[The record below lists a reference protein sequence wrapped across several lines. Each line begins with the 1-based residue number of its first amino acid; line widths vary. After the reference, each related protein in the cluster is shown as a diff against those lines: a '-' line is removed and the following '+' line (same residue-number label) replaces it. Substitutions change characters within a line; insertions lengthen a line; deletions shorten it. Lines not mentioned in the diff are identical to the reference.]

1 MKWYF
6 TLTKIFLRKSIKICF
21 LDQWSHDAV
30 NNPQPVSPFYLLVFC
45 EVRASYLKNYRTKF
59 CSFWVKKAQNGL
71 KVKFFK
77 FCEKLMLKTFD
88 ILLQVIVVQ
97 RLIIDLD
104 DFFFFFFFFFF
115 WGLWGKRGM
124 KWAQKKVFQVL
135 SNITTW
141 DFAWIIVA

>member
-30 NNPQPVSPFYLLVFC
+30 NNPQPVSPFYLLVFY

-104 DFFFFFFFFFF
+104 DFFFFFFFFEVFEAKEE
-115 WGLWGKRGM
+115 WNGPKKRSFKFYQILLHGI
-124 KWAQKKVFQVL
+124 L
-135 SNITTW
+135 HEL
-141 DFAWIIVA
+141 